1 MVWREGSGPLGTGK
15 LVQDLREPHFA
26 NPVTVVRD
34 DPDVLVVWLS
44 VGTPVIRL
52 VRADG
57 LDKRAD
63 PGTLFTAP
71 VVASPG
77 LHALYDQ
84 VRVVPA
90 GRAWSA
96 WAMFAADGGTFSG
109 WYVNFERPH
118 LRDAFSTYTSD
129 HVLDLWV
136 EPDRTVVRKDE
147 DELAIAVEQGAL
159 DAATA
164 DATLVTCLEVEAI
177 VAAWGSPFCDGWEH
191 FRPGPSLTG

>member
-1 MVWREGSGPLGTGK
+1 
-15 LVQDLREPHFA
+15 
-26 NPVTVVRD
+26 VVRD

-44 VGTPVIRL
+44 VGTPVTRL
-52 VRADG
+52 VRVDG
-57 LDKRAD
+57 LNKRAD

-77 LHALYDQ
+77 LHELYDQ

-96 WAMFAADGGTFSG
+96 WAMFAADSG
-109 WYVNFERPH
+109 ISSAWYVNFERPH
-118 LRDAFSTYTSD
+118 QRDAWSTYTSD

-147 DELAIAVEQGAL
+147 DELALAVEQGAL

-164 DATLVTCLEVEAI
+164 DATLATCLEVEAI
-177 VAAWGSPFCDGWEH
+177 VASWGSPFCDGWEH
-191 FRPGPSLTG
+191 LRPWSGLDGRG